1 MQKRMEKT
9 MSNKDGWVDDYTIS
23 IEWCT
28 DDVLEHVRMR
38 NMNRLSDDIPKEK
51 LTLDECKEVLARCLR
66 RHDANHG
73 ITWDT
78 LAFHIDDIIKER
90 DDE

>member
-1 MQKRMEKT
+1 MERVH
-9 MSNKDGWVDDYTIS
+9 D
-23 IEWCT
+23 
-28 DDVLEHVRMR
+28 R
-38 NMNRLSDDIPKEK
+38 NINRLSDDIPKEK

-78 LAFHIDDIIKER
+78 LDFHISDIIEER
-90 DDE
+90 NK

>member
-1 MQKRMEKT
+1 
-9 MSNKDGWVDDYTIS
+9 MSEWINDCTIS

-28 DDVLEHVRMR
+28 DDVLERVHDR
-38 NMNRLSDDIPKEK
+38 NINRLSDDIPKEK

-78 LAFHIDDIIKER
+78 LDFHIGDIIEER
-90 DDE
+90 NK

>member
-1 MQKRMEKT
+1 
-9 MSNKDGWVDDYTIS
+9 MSEWINDCTIS

-28 DDVLEHVRMR
+28 DDVLERVHDR
-38 NMNRLSDDIPKEK
+38 NINRLSDDIPKEK

-78 LAFHIDDIIKER
+78 LDFHISDIIEER
-90 DDE
+90 NK

>member
-1 MQKRMEKT
+1 MKRRKM

-23 IEWCT
+23 IGWCT
-28 DDVLEHVRMR
+28 DDVLELVRMR

-66 RHDANHG
+66 GHDANHG

-78 LAFHIDDIIKER
+78 LDFHIDDIIKEK
-90 DDE
+90 DK